1 MSIINDLKAKKVI
14 KKTRLS
20 VKVDETLKNE
30 LTELCEIFEVK
41 TDDFVNEALKQAIA
55 KESKKIQKGEGV

>member
-30 LTELCEIFEVK
+30 LTELCEMFEVK

-55 KESKKIQKGEGV
+55 KESKKIQKVEGN

>member
-30 LTELCEIFEVK
+30 LTELCEMFEVK
-41 TDDFVNEALKQAIA
+41 TDDFVNEALKQAIV
-55 KESKKIQKGEGV
+55 KESKKIQKVEGN